1 MDQKMRL
8 FLILGSGCLLASVV
22 AVGVTAI
29 SLFARYTELEDLGRV
44 LDDETF
50 GRIVGMTGA
59 DRLIVVVGAA
69 LFAVGAL
76 FIIAGVLRRN
86 AGPR

>member
-1 MDQKMRL
+1 MDQKMRH

-29 SLFARYTELEDLGRV
+29 SLFARYTELADLRQV

-59 DRLIVVVGAA
+59 DRLTVVVGAV

-76 FIIAGVLRRN
+76 LIIAGVPRRN
-86 AGPR
+86 TGP

>member
-1 MDQKMRL
+1 MDQKMRH

-29 SLFARYTELEDLGRV
+29 SLFARNAELADLRQV

-59 DRLIVVVGAA
+59 DRLTVVVGAV

-76 FIIAGVLRRN
+76 LIIAGVLRRN
-86 AGPR
+86 TGP

>member
-1 MDQKMRL
+1 MDQKMRH

-29 SLFARYTELEDLGRV
+29 SLFARYTELADLRQV

-59 DRLIVVVGAA
+59 DRLTVVVGAV
-69 LFAVGAL
+69 LFAAGAL
-76 FIIAGVLRRN
+76 LIIAGVLRRN
-86 AGPR
+86 TGP